1 MLKKLKQK
9 KIWIPLLVIILSG
22 TGYWIMNSSEDG
34 EISVQ
39 AEEVIRRDIIHKVNA
54 NGKIQPEEEVQISS
68 TITAWI
74 TSITVA
80 EGDTVQPG
88 QLLISMDEKQY
99 RAAYNQTLSGVK
111 SAEANLKQVKAQ
123 KERTE
128 SLFEKNLISKQELE
142 QIEASFELASSQV
155 DQAQSSLLSREDELS
170 KTKLLAPAYG
180 IVTSLTKEVGEMAVG
195 GMFNPGVVMTIADL
209 SRMEVLVDVNEN
221 DVVNVTVGDTAEVE
235 VDAFPDT
242 IFYGVVSEIAHT
254 ARSMNLGSQEQ
265 VTNFKVKV
273 KMIDPPGNIRPG
285 MSSTVNII
293 TEVRNNVISI
303 PIQSLTARSENYKR
317 QAKSRAMKKKGD
329 RKKGKGGRKKMDGG
343 VAEGKNNGGWKKDKM
358 IEVVFVLKDEFEGE
372 MVPDGK
378 KYAVVSPVDVDVDS
392 DTHYAVK
399 SGINEGD
406 SIVTGSYKAISREL
420 QHGMLVTV
428 GDWSEKGRHNRQFG
442 KTEDDDDRI
451 KND

>member
-9 KIWIPLLVIILSG
+9 KVWIPLLVIILGG

-128 SLFEKNLISKQELE
+128 SLFEKDLISKQELE
-142 QIEASFELASSQV
+142 KIEATFELASSQL
-155 DQAQSSLLSREDELS
+155 DQARSSLLSREDELS
-170 KTKLLAPAYG
+170 KTKLLAPAFG

-209 SRMEVLVDVNEN
+209 TRMEVLVDVNEN
-221 DVVNVTVGDTAEVE
+221 DVVTVMVGDTAEIE

-254 ARSMNLGSQEQ
+254 AQSMNLGSQEQ

-273 KMIDPPGNIRPG
+273 KIIDPPGNIRPG

-317 QAKSRAMKKKGD
+317 QAKNKVKKK
-329 RKKGKGGRKKMDGG
+329 KGGRKKMDEG
-343 VAEGKNNGGWKKDKM
+343 VAEDKDNGGWKKDKK
-358 IEVVFVLKDEFEGE
+358 IEVVFILKDEFDGE
-372 MVPDGK
+372 EAPKGK
-378 KYAVVSPVDVDVDS
+378 KYAIVIPVDVGVDS
-392 DTHYAVK
+392 ETHYAVK
-399 SGINEGD
+399 SGVAEGD
-406 SIVTGSYKAISREL
+406 NIVTGSYKAISREL
-420 QHGMLVTV
+420 QHGTLVSV
-428 GDWSEKGRHNRQFG
+428 GNDFEQYGKGN
-442 KTEDDDDRI
+442 E
-451 KND
+451 

>member
-1 MLKKLKQK
+1 MLKHLKK
-9 KIWIPLLVIILSG
+9 KKVWIPLVIIILGAVG
-22 TGYWIMNSSEDG
+22 TWMKFSSDID

-39 AEEVIRRDIIHKVNA
+39 AEEVSRRDIIHKVNA

-99 RAAYNQTLSGVK
+99 RAAYNQTLSSVK
-111 SAEANLKQVKAQ
+111 SAEANLKKVKAQ
-123 KERTE
+123 KERSE
-128 SLFEKNLISKQELE
+128 SLFEQNLISKQELE
-142 QIEASFELASSQV
+142 QIEASFESASSNV
-155 DQAQSSLLSREDELS
+155 DQARSLLLSREDELS
-170 KTKLLAPAYG
+170 KTKLLAPAFG

-209 SRMEVLVDVNEN
+209 TRMEVLVDVNEN
-221 DVVNVTVGDTAEVE
+221 DVVTVTVGDTAEIE

-242 IFYGVVSEIAHT
+242 IFYGMVSEIAHT
-254 ARSMNLGSQEQ
+254 AQSMNLGSQEQ

-293 TEVRNNVISI
+293 TEVRNNAISI
-303 PIQSLTARSENYKR
+303 PIQSLTARSENYKK
-317 QAKSRAMKKKGD
+317 QAKRKAMKKKGG
-329 RKKGKGGRKKMDGG
+329 RKKGKGGRRKMGDDA
-343 VAEGKNNGGWKKDKM
+343 AEGRGDRSWKKDKM
-358 IEVVFVLKDEFEGE
+358 IEVVFILKDEFDGE
-372 MVPDGK
+372 KAPKGK
-378 KYAVVSPVDVDVDS
+378 KYAVVMPVDVDVDS
-392 DTHYAVK
+392 DTHYAVR
-399 SGINEGD
+399 SGVAEGD

-420 QHGMLVTV
+420 QHGTLVSV
-428 GDWSEKGRHNRQFG
+428 DEEFERYQKG
-442 KTEDDDDRI
+442 KD
-451 KND
+451 

>member
-9 KIWIPLLVIILSG
+9 KIWIPLLVIILGG
-22 TGYWIMNSSEDG
+22 TGYWIVNSSEDG

-142 QIEASFELASSQV
+142 KIEATFELASSQL
-155 DQAQSSLLSREDELS
+155 DQARSSLLSREDELS
-170 KTKLLAPAYG
+170 KTKLLAPAFG

-209 SRMEVLVDVNEN
+209 TRMEVLVDVNEN
-221 DVVNVTVGDTAEVE
+221 DVVTVMVGDTAEIE

-254 ARSMNLGSQEQ
+254 AQSMNLGSQEQ

-273 KMIDPPGNIRPG
+273 KMTDPPGNIRPG

-303 PIQSLTARSENYKR
+303 PIQSLTARSENYNR
-317 QAKSRAMKKKGD
+317 QAKSKAMKK
-329 RKKGKGGRKKMDGG
+329 KGGRKKMDEG
-343 VAEGKNNGGWKKDKM
+343 VTEGKDNGGWKKDKT
-358 IEVVFVLKDEFEGE
+358 IEVVFILKDEFDGE
-372 MVPDGK
+372 KAPKGK
-378 KYAVVSPVDVDVDS
+378 KYAVVIPVDVDVDS
-392 DTHYAVK
+392 ERHYAVK
-399 SGINEGD
+399 SGVAEGD

-420 QHGMLVTV
+420 QHGTLVSV
-428 GDWSEKGRHNRQFG
+428 GNDFEHYGKG
-442 KTEDDDDRI
+442 KE
-451 KND
+451 

>member
-9 KIWIPLLVIILSG
+9 KVWIPLVIILLGAVG
-22 TGYWIMNSSEDG
+22 TWMKFSSDID

-39 AEEVIRRDIIHKVNA
+39 AEKVVRRDIIHKVNA

-74 TSITVA
+74 TSITVM

-88 QLLISMDEKQY
+88 QILISLDEKQY

-123 KERTE
+123 KKRTE

-155 DQAQSSLLSREDELS
+155 DQARSLLLSREDELS
-170 KTKLLAPAYG
+170 KTKLQAPAYG

-209 SRMEVLVDVNEN
+209 TRMEVLVDVNEN
-221 DVVNVTVGDTAEVE
+221 DVVTVTVGDTAEIE

-254 ARSMNLGSQEQ
+254 AQSMNLGSQEQ
-265 VTNFKVKV
+265 DTNFKVKV

-293 TEVRNNVISI
+293 TEIRNDAISI

-317 QAKSRAMKKKGD
+317 QAKRKAMKKKGG
-329 RKKGKGGRKKMDGG
+329 RKKGKGGRRKMGDDAAAGSG
-343 VAEGKNNGGWKKDKM
+343 DGGWKKDKM
-358 IEVVFVLKDEFEGE
+358 IEVVFILKDEFDGE
-372 MVPDGK
+372 EAPKGK
-378 KYAVVSPVDVDVDS
+378 KYAVVMPVDVDVDS
-392 DTHYAVK
+392 DTHYAVR
-399 SGINEGD
+399 SGIAEGD

-420 QHGMLVTV
+420 QHGTLVSV
-428 GDWSEKGRHNRQFG
+428 DEEFERYQKG
-442 KTEDDDDRI
+442 KD
-451 KND
+451 

>member
-9 KIWIPLLVIILSG
+9 KIWIPLLVIILGG
-22 TGYWIMNSSEDG
+22 TGYWIVNSSEDG

-128 SLFEKNLISKQELE
+128 SLFEKDLISKQELE
-142 QIEASFELASSQV
+142 KIEATFELASSQL
-155 DQAQSSLLSREDELS
+155 DQARSSLLSREDELS
-170 KTKLLAPAYG
+170 KTKLLAPAFG

-209 SRMEVLVDVNEN
+209 TRMEVLVDVNEN
-221 DVVNVTVGDTAEVE
+221 DVVTVMVGDTAEIE

-254 ARSMNLGSQEQ
+254 AQSMNLGSQEQ

-293 TEVRNNVISI
+293 TEVRNDAISI
-303 PIQSLTARSENYKR
+303 PIQSLTARSENYKSQSKR
-317 QAKSRAMKKKGD
+317 KAMKKKGG
-329 RKKGKGGRKKMDGG
+329 RKKDKGGRRKTGDG
-343 VAEGKNNGGWKKDKM
+343 ASAGKGKGGWKKDKM
-358 IEVVFVLKDEFEGE
+358 IEVVFILKDEFDGE
-372 MVPDGK
+372 EAPNGK
-378 KYAVVSPVDVDVDS
+378 KYVVVMPVDVDVDS
-392 DTHYAVK
+392 ESHYAVK
-399 SGINEGD
+399 SGVAEGD

-420 QHGMLVTV
+420 QHGTLVSI
-428 GDWSEKGRHNRQFG
+428 GEEFGRHQKG
-442 KTEDDDDRI
+442 KE
-451 KND
+451 

>member
-9 KIWIPLLVIILSG
+9 KVWIPLVIIIVGAVG
-22 TGYWIMNSSEDG
+22 TWMKFSSDID

-39 AEEVIRRDIIHKVNA
+39 AEEVSRRDIIHKVNA

-111 SAEANLKQVKAQ
+111 SAEANLKKVKAQ
-123 KERTE
+123 KERSE
-128 SLFEKNLISKQELE
+128 SLFEQNLISKQELE
-142 QIEASFELASSQV
+142 QIEASFESASSNV
-155 DQAQSSLLSREDELS
+155 DQARSLLLSREDELS
-170 KTKLLAPAYG
+170 KTKLLAPAFG

-209 SRMEVLVDVNEN
+209 TRMEVLVDVNEN
-221 DVVNVTVGDTAEVE
+221 DVVTVTVGDTAEIE

-254 ARSMNLGSQEQ
+254 AQSMNLGSQEQ

-293 TEVRNNVISI
+293 TEIRNDAISI

-317 QAKSRAMKKKGD
+317 QAKRKAMKKKGG
-329 RKKGKGGRKKMDGG
+329 RKKGKGGRRKMGDDAAAGSG
-343 VAEGKNNGGWKKDKM
+343 DGGWKKDKM
-358 IEVVFVLKDEFEGE
+358 IEVVFILKDEFDGE
-372 MVPDGK
+372 EAPKGK
-378 KYAVVSPVDVDVDS
+378 KYAVVMPVDVDVDS
-392 DTHYAVK
+392 DTHYAVR
-399 SGINEGD
+399 SGIAEGD

-420 QHGMLVTV
+420 QHGTLVSV
-428 GDWSEKGRHNRQFG
+428 DEEFERYQKG
-442 KTEDDDDRI
+442 KD
-451 KND
+451 

>member
-9 KIWIPLLVIILSG
+9 KIWIPLLVIILGGS
-22 TGYWIMNSSEDG
+22 GYWIVNSSEDG

-142 QIEASFELASSQV
+142 KIEATFELASSQL
-155 DQAQSSLLSREDELS
+155 DQARSSLLSREDELS
-170 KTKLLAPAYG
+170 KTKLLAPAFG

-209 SRMEVLVDVNEN
+209 TRMEVLVDVNEN
-221 DVVNVTVGDTAEVE
+221 DIVTVMVGDTAEIE
-235 VDAFPDT
+235 LDAFPDT

-254 ARSMNLGSQEQ
+254 AQSMNLGSQEQ

-293 TEVRNNVISI
+293 TEVRNDAISI
-303 PIQSLTARSENYKR
+303 PIQSLTARSENYKSQSKR
-317 QAKSRAMKKKGD
+317 KAMKKKGG
-329 RKKGKGGRKKMDGG
+329 RKKDKGGGRKTGDG
-343 VAEGKNNGGWKKDKM
+343 ASAGKGKGGWKKDKM
-358 IEVVFVLKDEFEGE
+358 IEVVFILKDEFDGE
-372 MVPDGK
+372 EAPNGK
-378 KYAVVSPVDVDVDS
+378 KYVVVMPVDVDVDS
-392 DTHYAVK
+392 ESHYAVK
-399 SGINEGD
+399 SGVAEGD

-420 QHGMLVTV
+420 QHGTLVSI
-428 GDWSEKGRHNRQFG
+428 GEEFGRHQKG
-442 KTEDDDDRI
+442 KE
-451 KND
+451 

>member
-9 KIWIPLLVIILSG
+9 KVWIPLVIILLGAVG
-22 TGYWIMNSSEDG
+22 TWMKFSSDID

-39 AEEVIRRDIIHKVNA
+39 AEEVVRRDIIHKVNA

-74 TSITVA
+74 TSITVM

-88 QLLISMDEKQY
+88 QILISLDEKQY

-123 KERTE
+123 KKRTE

-155 DQAQSSLLSREDELS
+155 DQARSLLLSREDELS

-209 SRMEVLVDVNEN
+209 TRMEVLVDVNEN
-221 DVVNVTVGDTAEVE
+221 DVVTVTVGDTAEIE

-254 ARSMNLGSQEQ
+254 AQSMNLGSQEQ

-293 TEVRNNVISI
+293 TEIRNDAISI

-317 QAKSRAMKKKGD
+317 QAKRKAMKKKGG
-329 RKKGKGGRKKMDGG
+329 RKKGKGGRRKMGDDAAAGSG
-343 VAEGKNNGGWKKDKM
+343 DGGWKKDKM
-358 IEVVFVLKDEFEGE
+358 IEVVFILKDEFDGE
-372 MVPDGK
+372 EAPKGK
-378 KYAVVSPVDVDVDS
+378 KYAVVMPVDVDVDS
-392 DTHYAVK
+392 DTHYAVR
-399 SGINEGD
+399 SGIAEGD

-420 QHGMLVTV
+420 QHGTLVSV
-428 GDWSEKGRHNRQFG
+428 GEEFERYQKG
-442 KTEDDDDRI
+442 KD
-451 KND
+451 

>member
-9 KIWIPLLVIILSG
+9 KIWIPLLVIILGG
-22 TGYWIMNSSEDG
+22 TGYWIMNLSEDG

-128 SLFEKNLISKQELE
+128 SLYEKNLISKQELE

-170 KTKLLAPAYG
+170 
-180 IVTSLTKEVGEMAVG
+180 
-195 GMFNPGVVMTIADL
+195 
-209 SRMEVLVDVNEN
+209 
-221 DVVNVTVGDTAEVE
+221 
-235 VDAFPDT
+235 
-242 IFYGVVSEIAHT
+242 
-254 ARSMNLGSQEQ
+254 
-265 VTNFKVKV
+265 
-273 KMIDPPGNIRPG
+273 
-285 MSSTVNII
+285 
-293 TEVRNNVISI
+293 
-303 PIQSLTARSENYKR
+303 
-317 QAKSRAMKKKGD
+317 
-329 RKKGKGGRKKMDGG
+329 
-343 VAEGKNNGGWKKDKM
+343 
-358 IEVVFVLKDEFEGE
+358 
-372 MVPDGK
+372 
-378 KYAVVSPVDVDVDS
+378 
-392 DTHYAVK
+392 
-399 SGINEGD
+399 
-406 SIVTGSYKAISREL
+406 
-420 QHGMLVTV
+420 
-428 GDWSEKGRHNRQFG
+428 
-442 KTEDDDDRI
+442 
-451 KND
+451 

>member
-9 KIWIPLLVIILSG
+9 KVWIPLVIILLGAVG
-22 TGYWIMNSSEDG
+22 TWMKFSSDID

-39 AEEVIRRDIIHKVNA
+39 AEEVVRRDIIHKVNA

-74 TSITVA
+74 TSITVM

-88 QLLISMDEKQY
+88 QILISLDEKQY

-123 KERTE
+123 KKRTE

-155 DQAQSSLLSREDELS
+155 DQARSLLLSREDELS
-170 KTKLLAPAYG
+170 KTKLQAPAYG

-209 SRMEVLVDVNEN
+209 TRMEVLVDVNEN
-221 DVVNVTVGDTAEVE
+221 DVVTVTVGDTAEIE

-242 IFYGVVSEIAHT
+242 IFYGMVSEIAHT
-254 ARSMNLGSQEQ
+254 AQSMNLGSQEQ

-293 TEVRNNVISI
+293 TEIRNDAISI

-317 QAKSRAMKKKGD
+317 QAKRKAMKKKGG
-329 RKKGKGGRKKMDGG
+329 RKKGKGGRRKMGDDAAAGSG
-343 VAEGKNNGGWKKDKM
+343 DGGWKKDKM
-358 IEVVFVLKDEFEGE
+358 IEVVFILKDEFDGE
-372 MVPDGK
+372 EAPKGK
-378 KYAVVSPVDVDVDS
+378 KYAVVMPVDVDVDS
-392 DTHYAVK
+392 DTHYAVR
-399 SGINEGD
+399 SGIAEGD

-420 QHGMLVTV
+420 QHGTLVSV
-428 GDWSEKGRHNRQFG
+428 DEEFERYQKG
-442 KTEDDDDRI
+442 KD
-451 KND
+451 

>member
-1 MLKKLKQK
+1 MLKHLKK
-9 KIWIPLLVIILSG
+9 KKVWIPLVIIILGAVG
-22 TGYWIMNSSEDG
+22 TWMKFSSDID

-39 AEEVIRRDIIHKVNA
+39 AEEVSRRDIIHKVNA

-99 RAAYNQTLSGVK
+99 RAAYNQTLSSVK
-111 SAEANLKQVKAQ
+111 SAEANLKKVKAQ
-123 KERTE
+123 KERSE
-128 SLFEKNLISKQELE
+128 SLFEQNLISKQELE
-142 QIEASFELASSQV
+142 QIEASFESASSNV
-155 DQAQSSLLSREDELS
+155 DQARSLLLSREDELS
-170 KTKLLAPAYG
+170 KTKLLAPAFG

-209 SRMEVLVDVNEN
+209 TRMEVLVDVNEN
-221 DVVNVTVGDTAEVE
+221 DVVTVTVGDTAEIE

-242 IFYGVVSEIAHT
+242 IFYGMVSEIAHT
-254 ARSMNLGSQEQ
+254 AQSMNLGSQEQ

-293 TEVRNNVISI
+293 TEIRNDAISI
-303 PIQSLTARSENYKR
+303 PIQSLPARSENYKR
-317 QAKSRAMKKKGD
+317 QAKRKAMKKKGG
-329 RKKGKGGRKKMDGG
+329 RKKGKGGRRKMGDDAAAGRG
-343 VAEGKNNGGWKKDKM
+343 DRSWKKDKM
-358 IEVVFVLKDEFEGE
+358 IEVVFILKDEFDGE
-372 MVPDGK
+372 KAPKGK
-378 KYAVVSPVDVDVDS
+378 KYAVVMPVDVDVDS
-392 DTHYAVK
+392 DTHYAVR
-399 SGINEGD
+399 SGVAEGD

-420 QHGMLVTV
+420 QHGTLVSV
-428 GDWSEKGRHNRQFG
+428 DEEFERYQKG
-442 KTEDDDDRI
+442 KD
-451 KND
+451 

>member
-9 KIWIPLLVIILSG
+9 KIWIPLLVIILGG
-22 TGYWIMNSSEDG
+22 TGYWIVNSSEDG

-142 QIEASFELASSQV
+142 KIEATFELASSQL
-155 DQAQSSLLSREDELS
+155 DQARSSLLSREDELS
-170 KTKLLAPAYG
+170 KTKLLAPAFG

-209 SRMEVLVDVNEN
+209 TRMEVLVDVNEN
-221 DVVNVTVGDTAEVE
+221 DIVTVMVGDTAEIE
-235 VDAFPDT
+235 LDAFPDT

-254 ARSMNLGSQEQ
+254 AQSMNLGSQEQ

-293 TEVRNNVISI
+293 TEVRNDAISI
-303 PIQSLTARSENYKR
+303 PIQSLTARSENYKSQSKR
-317 QAKSRAMKKKGD
+317 KAMKKKGG
-329 RKKGKGGRKKMDGG
+329 RKKDKGGRRKTGDG
-343 VAEGKNNGGWKKDKM
+343 ASAGKGKGGWKKDKM
-358 IEVVFVLKDEFEGE
+358 IEVVFILKDEFDGE
-372 MVPDGK
+372 EAPNGK
-378 KYAVVSPVDVDVDS
+378 KYVVVMPVDVDVDS
-392 DTHYAVK
+392 ETHYAVK
-399 SGINEGD
+399 SGVAEGD

-420 QHGMLVTV
+420 QHGTLVSV
-428 GDWSEKGRHNRQFG
+428 GNDFEQYGKG
-442 KTEDDDDRI
+442 KE
-451 KND
+451 

>member
-1 MLKKLKQK
+1 MDP
-9 KIWIPLLVIILSG
+9 ITCHHFGWYRILD
-22 TGYWIMNSSEDG
+22 MNSSEDG

-142 QIEASFELASSQV
+142 KIEATFELASSQL
-155 DQAQSSLLSREDELS
+155 DQARSSLLSREDELS
-170 KTKLLAPAYG
+170 KTKLLAPAFG

-209 SRMEVLVDVNEN
+209 TRMEVLVDVNEN
-221 DVVNVTVGDTAEVE
+221 DIVTVMVGDTAEIE
-235 VDAFPDT
+235 LDAFPDT

-254 ARSMNLGSQEQ
+254 AQSMNLGSQEQ

-293 TEVRNNVISI
+293 TEVRNDAISI
-303 PIQSLTARSENYKR
+303 PIQSLTARSENYKSQSKR
-317 QAKSRAMKKKGD
+317 KAMKKKGG
-329 RKKGKGGRKKMDGG
+329 RKKDKGGRRKTGDG
-343 VAEGKNNGGWKKDKM
+343 ASAGKGKGGWKKDKM
-358 IEVVFVLKDEFEGE
+358 IEVVFILKDEFDGE
-372 MVPDGK
+372 EAPNGK
-378 KYAVVSPVDVDVDS
+378 KYVVVMPVDVDVDS
-392 DTHYAVK
+392 ESHYAVK
-399 SGINEGD
+399 SGVAEGD

-420 QHGMLVTV
+420 QHGTLVSI
-428 GDWSEKGRHNRQFG
+428 GEEFGRHQKG
-442 KTEDDDDRI
+442 KE
-451 KND
+451 

>member
-9 KIWIPLLVIILSG
+9 KVWIPLVIILLGAVG
-22 TGYWIMNSSEDG
+22 TWMKFSSDID

-39 AEEVIRRDIIHKVNA
+39 AEEVVRRDIIHKVNA

-68 TITAWI
+68 TITAWV
-74 TSITVA
+74 TSITVM

-88 QLLISMDEKQY
+88 QILISLDEKQY

-123 KERTE
+123 KKRTE

-155 DQAQSSLLSREDELS
+155 DQARSLLLSREDELS

-209 SRMEVLVDVNEN
+209 TRMEVLVDVNEN
-221 DVVNVTVGDTAEVE
+221 DVVTVTVGDTAEIE

-254 ARSMNLGSQEQ
+254 AQSMNLGSQEQ

-293 TEVRNNVISI
+293 TEIRNDAISI

-317 QAKSRAMKKKGD
+317 QAKRKAMKKKGG
-329 RKKGKGGRKKMDGG
+329 RKKDKGGRRKTGDG
-343 VAEGKNNGGWKKDKM
+343 ASAGKGKGGWKKDKM
-358 IEVVFVLKDEFEGE
+358 IEVVFILKDEFDGE
-372 MVPDGK
+372 KAPKGK
-378 KYAVVSPVDVDVDS
+378 KYAVVMPVDVDVDS
-392 DTHYAVK
+392 DTHYAVR
-399 SGINEGD
+399 SGIAEGD

-420 QHGMLVTV
+420 QHGTLVSV
-428 GDWSEKGRHNRQFG
+428 GEEFERYQKG
-442 KTEDDDDRI
+442 KD
-451 KND
+451 

>member
-9 KIWIPLLVIILSG
+9 KVWIPLVIILLGAVG
-22 TGYWIMNSSEDG
+22 TWMKFSSDID

-39 AEEVIRRDIIHKVNA
+39 AEEVVRRDIIHKVNA

-111 SAEANLKQVKAQ
+111 SAEANLKKVKAQ
-123 KERTE
+123 KERSE
-128 SLFEKNLISKQELE
+128 SLFEQNLISKQELE
-142 QIEASFELASSQV
+142 QIEASFESASSNV
-155 DQAQSSLLSREDELS
+155 DQARSLLLSREDELS
-170 KTKLLAPAYG
+170 KTKLLAPAFG

-209 SRMEVLVDVNEN
+209 TRMEVLVDVNEN
-221 DVVNVTVGDTAEVE
+221 DVVTVTVGDTAEIE

-242 IFYGVVSEIAHT
+242 IFYGMVSEIAHT
-254 ARSMNLGSQEQ
+254 AQSMNLGSQEQ

-293 TEVRNNVISI
+293 TEIRNDAISI

-317 QAKSRAMKKKGD
+317 QAKRKAMKKKGG
-329 RKKGKGGRKKMDGG
+329 RKKGKGGRRKMGDDAAAGSG
-343 VAEGKNNGGWKKDKM
+343 DGGWKKDKM
-358 IEVVFVLKDEFEGE
+358 IEVVFILKDEFDGE
-372 MVPDGK
+372 EAPKGK
-378 KYAVVSPVDVDVDS
+378 KYAVVMPVDVDVDS
-392 DTHYAVK
+392 DTHYAVR
-399 SGINEGD
+399 SGIAEGD

-420 QHGMLVTV
+420 QHGTLVSV
-428 GDWSEKGRHNRQFG
+428 GEEFERYQKG
-442 KTEDDDDRI
+442 KD
-451 KND
+451 

>member
-9 KIWIPLLVIILSG
+9 KVWIPLLVIIFG
-22 TGYWIMNSSEDG
+22 GAGYWFMNSSEEG
-34 EISVQ
+34 EITVQ

-88 QLLISMDEKQY
+88 QLLISLDEKQY

-123 KERTE
+123 KERTV

-155 DQAQSSLLSREDELS
+155 DQARSSLLSREDELS
-170 KTKLLAPAYG
+170 KTKLLAPAFG

-209 SRMEVLVDVNEN
+209 TRIEVLVDVNEN
-221 DVVNVTVGDTAEVE
+221 DVVTVMVGDTAEIE

-254 ARSMNLGSQEQ
+254 AQSTNLGSQEQ

-293 TEVRNNVISI
+293 TEVRKDIISI

-317 QAKSRAMKKKGD
+317 QAKRKAMKKKG
-329 RKKGKGGRKKMDGG
+329 GRKKENGG
-343 VAEGKNNGGWKKDKM
+343 KREMGASAKKDGGWKKEKM
-358 IEVVFVLKDEFEGE
+358 IEVVFILKDEFEGE
-372 MVPDGK
+372 EAPNGK
-378 KYAVVSPVDVDVDS
+378 KYAVVMPVDVDVDS
-392 DTHYAVK
+392 ETHYAVTT
-399 SGINEGD
+399 GVAEGD
-406 SIVTGSYKAISREL
+406 SIVTGSYKAISRKL
-420 QHGMLVTV
+420 QHGTLVSV
-428 GDWSEKGRHNRQFG
+428 SDDFGQFERG
-442 KTEDDDDRI
+442 QE
-451 KND
+451 

>member
-9 KIWIPLLVIILSG
+9 KVWIPLLVIILGG

-128 SLFEKNLISKQELE
+128 SLFEKDLISKQELE
-142 QIEASFELASSQV
+142 KIEATFELASSQL
-155 DQAQSSLLSREDELS
+155 DQARSSLLSREDELS
-170 KTKLLAPAYG
+170 KTKLLAPAFG

-209 SRMEVLVDVNEN
+209 TRMEVLVDVNEN
-221 DVVNVTVGDTAEVE
+221 DVVTVMVGDTAEIE

-254 ARSMNLGSQEQ
+254 AQSMNLGSQEQ

-303 PIQSLTARSENYKR
+303 PIQSLTARSENYKK
-317 QAKSRAMKKKGD
+317 QAKNKAMKK
-329 RKKGKGGRKKMDGG
+329 KGGRKKMDEGG
-343 VAEGKNNGGWKKDKM
+343 AEGKDNGRWKKDKT
-358 IEVVFVLKDEFEGE
+358 IEVVFILKDEFDGE
-372 MVPDGK
+372 EAPKDK
-378 KYAVVSPVDVDVDS
+378 KYAIVIPVDVDVDS
-392 DTHYAVK
+392 ETHYAVK
-399 SGINEGD
+399 SGVAEGD
-406 SIVTGSYKAISREL
+406 NIVTGSYKAISREL
-420 QHGMLVTV
+420 QHGTLVSV
-428 GDWSEKGRHNRQFG
+428 GNDFEQYGKG
-442 KTEDDDDRI
+442 KE
-451 KND
+451 

>member
-9 KIWIPLLVIILSG
+9 KIWIPLLDIILSG

-142 QIEASFELASSQV
+142 KIEATFELASSQL
-155 DQAQSSLLSREDELS
+155 DQARSSLLSREDELS
-170 KTKLLAPAYG
+170 KTKLLAPAFG

-209 SRMEVLVDVNEN
+209 TRMEVLVDVNEN
-221 DVVNVTVGDTAEVE
+221 DIVTVMVGDTAEIE
-235 VDAFPDT
+235 LDAFPDT

-254 ARSMNLGSQEQ
+254 AQSMNLGSQEQ

-293 TEVRNNVISI
+293 TEVRNDAISI
-303 PIQSLTARSENYKR
+303 PIQSLTARSENYKSQSKR
-317 QAKSRAMKKKGD
+317 KAMKKKGG
-329 RKKGKGGRKKMDGG
+329 RKKDKGGRRKTGDG
-343 VAEGKNNGGWKKDKM
+343 ASAGKGKGGWKKDKM
-358 IEVVFVLKDEFEGE
+358 IEVVFILKDEFDGE
-372 MVPDGK
+372 EAPNGK
-378 KYAVVSPVDVDVDS
+378 KYVVVMPVDVDVDS
-392 DTHYAVK
+392 ESHYAVK
-399 SGINEGD
+399 SGVAEGD

-420 QHGMLVTV
+420 QHGTLVSI
-428 GDWSEKGRHNRQFG
+428 GEEFGRHQKG
-442 KTEDDDDRI
+442 KE
-451 KND
+451 

>member
-9 KIWIPLLVIILSG
+9 KVWIPLLVIILGG
-22 TGYWIMNSSEDG
+22 TGYWIMNSSEDA

-39 AEEVIRRDIIHKVNA
+39 REEVIRRDIIHKVNA

-128 SLFEKNLISKQELE
+128 SLFEKDLISKQELE
-142 QIEASFELASSQV
+142 KIEATFELASSQL
-155 DQAQSSLLSREDELS
+155 DQARSSLLSREDELS
-170 KTKLLAPAYG
+170 KTKLLAPAFG
-180 IVTSLTKEVGEMAVG
+180 IVTSMTKEVGEMAVG

-209 SRMEVLVDVNEN
+209 TRMEVLVDVNEN
-221 DVVNVTVGDTAEVE
+221 DVVTVMVGDTAEIE

-254 ARSMNLGSQEQ
+254 AQSMNLGSQEQ

-273 KMIDPPGNIRPG
+273 KIIDPPGNIRPG

-303 PIQSLTARSENYKR
+303 PIQSLTARSENYKK
-317 QAKSRAMKKKGD
+317 QAKNKAMKK
-329 RKKGKGGRKKMDGG
+329 KGGRKKMDEGG
-343 VAEGKNNGGWKKDKM
+343 AEGKDNGRWKKDKT
-358 IEVVFVLKDEFEGE
+358 IEVVFILKDEFDGE
-372 MVPDGK
+372 EAPKDK
-378 KYAVVSPVDVDVDS
+378 KYAIVIPVDVGVDS
-392 DTHYAVK
+392 ETHYAVK
-399 SGINEGD
+399 SGVAEGD
-406 SIVTGSYKAISREL
+406 NIVTGSYKAISREL
-420 QHGMLVTV
+420 QHGTLVSV
-428 GDWSEKGRHNRQFG
+428 GNDFEQYGKGN
-442 KTEDDDDRI
+442 E
-451 KND
+451 

>member
-9 KIWIPLLVIILSG
+9 KVWIPLLVIILGG
-22 TGYWIMNSSEDG
+22 TGYWIMNSSEDA

-39 AEEVIRRDIIHKVNA
+39 TEEVIRRDIIHKVNA

-128 SLFEKNLISKQELE
+128 SLFEKDLISKQELE
-142 QIEASFELASSQV
+142 KIEATFELASSQL
-155 DQAQSSLLSREDELS
+155 DQARSSLLSREDELS
-170 KTKLLAPAYG
+170 KTKLLAPAFG

-209 SRMEVLVDVNEN
+209 TRMEVLVDVNEN
-221 DVVNVTVGDTAEVE
+221 DVVTVMVGDTAEIE

-254 ARSMNLGSQEQ
+254 AQSMNLGSQEQ

-273 KMIDPPGNIRPG
+273 KIIDPPGNIRPG

-317 QAKSRAMKKKGD
+317 QAKNKVMKK
-329 RKKGKGGRKKMDGG
+329 KGGRKKMDEG
-343 VAEGKNNGGWKKDKM
+343 VAEDKDNGGWKKDKK
-358 IEVVFVLKDEFEGE
+358 IEVVFILKDEFDDEE
-372 MVPDGK
+372 APKGK
-378 KYAVVSPVDVDVDS
+378 KYAIVIPVDVGVDS
-392 DTHYAVK
+392 ETHYAVK
-399 SGINEGD
+399 SGVAEGD
-406 SIVTGSYKAISREL
+406 NIVTGSYKAISREL
-420 QHGMLVTV
+420 QHGTLVSV
-428 GDWSEKGRHNRQFG
+428 GNDFEQYGKGN
-442 KTEDDDDRI
+442 E
-451 KND
+451 

>member
-9 KIWIPLLVIILSG
+9 KVWIPLVIIILGAVG
-22 TGYWIMNSSEDG
+22 TWMKFSSDID

-39 AEEVIRRDIIHKVNA
+39 AEEVSRRDIIHKVNA

-99 RAAYNQTLSGVK
+99 RAAYNQTLSSVK
-111 SAEANLKQVKAQ
+111 SAEANLKKVKAQ
-123 KERTE
+123 KERSE
-128 SLFEKNLISKQELE
+128 SLFEQNLISKQELE
-142 QIEASFELASSQV
+142 QIEASFESASSNV
-155 DQAQSSLLSREDELS
+155 DQARSLLLSREDELS
-170 KTKLLAPAYG
+170 KTKLLAPAFG

-209 SRMEVLVDVNEN
+209 TRMEVLVDVNEN
-221 DVVNVTVGDTAEVE
+221 DVVTVTVGDTAEIE

-242 IFYGVVSEIAHT
+242 IFYGMVSEIAHT
-254 ARSMNLGSQEQ
+254 AQSMNLGSQEQ

-293 TEVRNNVISI
+293 TEIRNDAISI

-317 QAKSRAMKKKGD
+317 QAKRKAMKKKGG
-329 RKKGKGGRKKMDGG
+329 RKKGKGGRRKMGDDAAAGRGDGS
-343 VAEGKNNGGWKKDKM
+343 WKKDKM
-358 IEVVFVLKDEFEGE
+358 IEVVFILKDEFYGE
-372 MVPDGK
+372 KAPKGK
-378 KYAVVSPVDVDVDS
+378 KYAVVMPVDVDVDS
-392 DTHYAVK
+392 ETHYAVR
-399 SGINEGD
+399 SGVAEGD

-420 QHGMLVTV
+420 QHGTLVSV
-428 GDWSEKGRHNRQFG
+428 DEEFERYQKG
-442 KTEDDDDRI
+442 KD
-451 KND
+451 

>member
-9 KIWIPLLVIILSG
+9 KVWIPLLVIILGG

-128 SLFEKNLISKQELE
+128 SLFEKDLISKQELE
-142 QIEASFELASSQV
+142 KIEATFELASSQL
-155 DQAQSSLLSREDELS
+155 DQARSSLLSREDELS
-170 KTKLLAPAYG
+170 KTKLLAPAFG

-209 SRMEVLVDVNEN
+209 TRMEVLVDVNEN
-221 DVVNVTVGDTAEVE
+221 DVVTVMVGDTAEIE

-254 ARSMNLGSQEQ
+254 AQSMNLGSQEQ

-317 QAKSRAMKKKGD
+317 QAKSKAMKK
-329 RKKGKGGRKKMDGG
+329 KGGRKKMDEG
-343 VAEGKNNGGWKKDKM
+343 VTEGKDNGGWKKDKT
-358 IEVVFVLKDEFEGE
+358 IEVVFILKDEFDGE
-372 MVPDGK
+372 KAPKGK
-378 KYAVVSPVDVDVDS
+378 KYAVVIPVDVDVDS
-392 DTHYAVK
+392 ERHYAVK
-399 SGINEGD
+399 SGVAEGD

-420 QHGMLVTV
+420 QHGTLVSI
-428 GDWSEKGRHNRQFG
+428 GEEFGRHQKG
-442 KTEDDDDRI
+442 KE
-451 KND
+451 

>member
-111 SAEANLKQVKAQ
+111 SAEAKLKQVKAQ

-155 DQAQSSLLSREDELS
+155 DQSLYICDDKIGR
-170 KTKLLAPAYG
+170 
-180 IVTSLTKEVGEMAVG
+180 
-195 GMFNPGVVMTIADL
+195 
-209 SRMEVLVDVNEN
+209 
-221 DVVNVTVGDTAEVE
+221 
-235 VDAFPDT
+235 
-242 IFYGVVSEIAHT
+242 AH
-254 ARSMNLGSQEQ
+254 
-265 VTNFKVKV
+265 V
-273 KMIDPPGNIRPG
+273 
-285 MSSTVNII
+285 
-293 TEVRNNVISI
+293 
-303 PIQSLTARSENYKR
+303 
-317 QAKSRAMKKKGD
+317 
-329 RKKGKGGRKKMDGG
+329 
-343 VAEGKNNGGWKKDKM
+343 
-358 IEVVFVLKDEFEGE
+358 
-372 MVPDGK
+372 
-378 KYAVVSPVDVDVDS
+378 
-392 DTHYAVK
+392 
-399 SGINEGD
+399 
-406 SIVTGSYKAISREL
+406 
-420 QHGMLVTV
+420 
-428 GDWSEKGRHNRQFG
+428 
-442 KTEDDDDRI
+442 
-451 KND
+451 

>member
-1 MLKKLKQK
+1 MLKHLKK
-9 KIWIPLLVIILSG
+9 KKVWIPLVIIIVGAVG
-22 TGYWIMNSSEDG
+22 TWMKFSSDID

-39 AEEVIRRDIIHKVNA
+39 AEEVSRRDIIHKVNA

-111 SAEANLKQVKAQ
+111 SAEANLKKVKAQ
-123 KERTE
+123 KERSE
-128 SLFEKNLISKQELE
+128 SLFEQNLISKQELE
-142 QIEASFELASSQV
+142 QIEASFESASSNV
-155 DQAQSSLLSREDELS
+155 DQARSLLLSREDELS
-170 KTKLLAPAYG
+170 KTKLLAPAFG

-209 SRMEVLVDVNEN
+209 TRMEVLVDVNEN
-221 DVVNVTVGDTAEVE
+221 DVVTVTVGDTAEIE

-242 IFYGVVSEIAHT
+242 IFYGMVSEIAHT
-254 ARSMNLGSQEQ
+254 AQSMNLGSQEQ

-293 TEVRNNVISI
+293 TEVRNNAISI
-303 PIQSLTARSENYKR
+303 PIQSLTARSENYKK
-317 QAKSRAMKKKGD
+317 QAKRKAMKKKGG
-329 RKKGKGGRKKMDGG
+329 RKKGKGGRRKMGDDAAAGSG
-343 VAEGKNNGGWKKDKM
+343 DGGWKKDKM
-358 IEVVFVLKDEFEGE
+358 IEVVFILKDEFDGE
-372 MVPDGK
+372 KAPKGK
-378 KYAVVSPVDVDVDS
+378 KYAVVMPVDVDVDS
-392 DTHYAVK
+392 DTHYAVR
-399 SGINEGD
+399 SGIAEGD

-420 QHGMLVTV
+420 QHGTLVSV
-428 GDWSEKGRHNRQFG
+428 DEEFERYQKG
-442 KTEDDDDRI
+442 KD
-451 KND
+451 

>member
-1 MLKKLKQK
+1 MLKHLKK
-9 KIWIPLLVIILSG
+9 KKVWIPLVIIIVGAVG
-22 TGYWIMNSSEDG
+22 TWMKFSSDID

-39 AEEVIRRDIIHKVNA
+39 AEEVSRRDITHKVNA

-111 SAEANLKQVKAQ
+111 SAEANLKKVKAQ
-123 KERTE
+123 KERSE
-128 SLFEKNLISKQELE
+128 SLFEQNLISKQELE
-142 QIEASFELASSQV
+142 QIEASFESASSNV
-155 DQAQSSLLSREDELS
+155 DQARSLLLSREDELS
-170 KTKLLAPAYG
+170 KTKLLAPAFG

-209 SRMEVLVDVNEN
+209 TRMEVLVDVNEN
-221 DVVNVTVGDTAEVE
+221 DVVTVTVGDTAEIE

-242 IFYGVVSEIAHT
+242 IFYGMVSEIAHT
-254 ARSMNLGSQEQ
+254 AQSMNLGSQEQ

-293 TEVRNNVISI
+293 TEVRNNAISI
-303 PIQSLTARSENYKR
+303 PIQSLTARSENYKSQSKR
-317 QAKSRAMKKKGD
+317 KAMKKKGG
-329 RKKGKGGRKKMDGG
+329 RKKDKGGRRKTGDG
-343 VAEGKNNGGWKKDKM
+343 ASAGKGKGGWKKDKM
-358 IEVVFVLKDEFEGE
+358 IEVVFILKDEFDGE
-372 MVPDGK
+372 KAPKGK
-378 KYAVVSPVDVDVDS
+378 KYAVVMPVDVDVDS
-392 DTHYAVK
+392 DTHYAVR
-399 SGINEGD
+399 SGIAEGE

-420 QHGMLVTV
+420 QHGTLVSV
-428 GDWSEKGRHNRQFG
+428 DEEFERYQKG
-442 KTEDDDDRI
+442 KD
-451 KND
+451 

>member
-9 KIWIPLLVIILSG
+9 KVWIPLVIILLGAVG
-22 TGYWIMNSSEDG
+22 TWMKFSSDID

-39 AEEVIRRDIIHKVNA
+39 AEKVVRRDIIHKVNA

-74 TSITVA
+74 TSITVM

-88 QLLISMDEKQY
+88 QILISLDEKQY

-123 KERTE
+123 KKRTE

-155 DQAQSSLLSREDELS
+155 DQARSLLLSREDELS

-209 SRMEVLVDVNEN
+209 TRMEVLVDVNEN
-221 DVVNVTVGDTAEVE
+221 DVVTVTVGDTAEIE

-254 ARSMNLGSQEQ
+254 AQSMNLGSQEQ

-293 TEVRNNVISI
+293 TEIRNDAISI

-317 QAKSRAMKKKGD
+317 QAKRKAMKKKGG
-329 RKKGKGGRKKMDGG
+329 RKKGKGGRRKMGDDAAAGSG
-343 VAEGKNNGGWKKDKM
+343 DGGWKKDKM
-358 IEVVFVLKDEFEGE
+358 IEVVFILKDEFDGE
-372 MVPDGK
+372 EAPKGK
-378 KYAVVSPVDVDVDS
+378 KYAVVMPVDVDVDS
-392 DTHYAVK
+392 DTHYAVR
-399 SGINEGD
+399 SGIAEGD

-420 QHGMLVTV
+420 QHGTLVSV
-428 GDWSEKGRHNRQFG
+428 GEEFERYQKG
-442 KTEDDDDRI
+442 KD
-451 KND
+451 

>member
-1 MLKKLKQK
+1 MLKHLKK
-9 KIWIPLLVIILSG
+9 KKVWIPLVIIILGAVG
-22 TGYWIMNSSEDG
+22 TWIKFSSDID

-39 AEEVIRRDIIHKVNA
+39 AEEVSRRDIIHKVNA

-99 RAAYNQTLSGVK
+99 RAAYNQTLSSVK
-111 SAEANLKQVKAQ
+111 SAEANLKKVKAQ
-123 KERTE
+123 KERSE
-128 SLFEKNLISKQELE
+128 SLFEQNLISKQELE
-142 QIEASFELASSQV
+142 QIEASFESASSNV
-155 DQAQSSLLSREDELS
+155 DQARSLLLSREDELS
-170 KTKLLAPAYG
+170 KTKLLAPAFG

-209 SRMEVLVDVNEN
+209 TRMEVLVDVNEN
-221 DVVNVTVGDTAEVE
+221 DVVTVTVGDTAEIE

-242 IFYGVVSEIAHT
+242 IFYGMVSEIAHT
-254 ARSMNLGSQEQ
+254 AQSMNLGSQEQ

-293 TEVRNNVISI
+293 TEIRNDAISI

-317 QAKSRAMKKKGD
+317 QAKRKAMKKKGG
-329 RKKGKGGRKKMDGG
+329 RKKGKGGRRKMGDNAAAGRGDGS
-343 VAEGKNNGGWKKDKM
+343 WKKDKM
-358 IEVVFVLKDEFEGE
+358 IEVVFILKDEFDGE
-372 MVPDGK
+372 KAPKGK
-378 KYAVVSPVDVDVDS
+378 KYAVVMPVDVDVDS
-392 DTHYAVK
+392 DTHYAVR
-399 SGINEGD
+399 SGVAEGD

-420 QHGMLVTV
+420 QHGTLVSV
-428 GDWSEKGRHNRQFG
+428 DEEFERYQKG
-442 KTEDDDDRI
+442 KD
-451 KND
+451 

>member
-9 KIWIPLLVIILSG
+9 KIWIPVMVVLLVGI
-22 TGYWIMNSSEDG
+22 GYWWNNSSNEND
-34 EISVQ
+34 ISVQ
-39 AEEVIRRDIIHKVNA
+39 AEEVIRRNIIHKVNA

-111 SAEANLKQVKAQ
+111 SAEAKLKQVKAQ

-128 SLFEKNLISKQELE
+128 SLYEKNLISKQELE

-170 KTKLLAPAYG
+170 KTKLLAPAFG
-180 IVTSLTKEVGEMAVG
+180 IVTSLTKEVGEMAIG

-221 DVVNVTVGDTAEVE
+221 DVVTVTVGDTAEIE

-242 IFYGVVSEIAHT
+242 LFYGIVSEIAHT
-254 ARSMNLGSQEQ
+254 AKSMNLGSQEQ

-273 KMIDPPGNIRPG
+273 KMLNPPGNIRPG

-293 TEVRNNVISI
+293 TEVRKDAISI
-303 PIQSLTARSENYKR
+303 PIQSLTARSENFETL
-317 QAKSRAMKKKGD
+317 AKNKKSNKDEEKDDGKEMKG
-329 RKKGKGGRKKMDGG
+329 
-343 VAEGKNNGGWKKDKM
+343 NGNWKKDKK
-358 IEVVFVLKDEFEGE
+358 IEVVFILKDEFDGE
-372 MVPDGK
+372 DAPDGK
-378 KYAVVSPVDVDVDS
+378 KYVIVVPVDVDVDS
-392 DTHYAVK
+392 ETHYAVK
-399 SGINEGD
+399 SGVVMGD

-420 QHGMLVTV
+420 HHGALVSV
-428 GDWSEKGRHNRQFG
+428 GEGFSGLQKGT
-442 KTEDDDDRI
+442 K
-451 KND
+451 

>member
-9 KIWIPLLVIILSG
+9 KIWIPLLVIILGG
-22 TGYWIMNSSEDG
+22 TGYWIVNSSEDG

-128 SLFEKNLISKQELE
+128 SLYEKNLISKQELE

-180 IVTSLTKEVGEMAVG
+180 IVSSLTKEVGEMAVG

-209 SRMEVLVDVNEN
+209 TRMEVLVDVNEN
-221 DVVNVTVGDTAEVE
+221 DVVTVKVGDTAEIE

-254 ARSMNLGSQEQ
+254 AQSMNLGSQEQ

-293 TEVRNNVISI
+293 TEVRNDVISI
-303 PIQSLTARSENYKR
+303 PIQSLTARSENYKSQSKR
-317 QAKSRAMKKKGD
+317 KAMKKKGG
-329 RKKGKGGRKKMDGG
+329 RKKNKGGRKTGDG
-343 VAEGKNNGGWKKDKM
+343 VSAGKGKGGWKKDKM
-358 IEVVFVLKDEFEGE
+358 IEVVFILKDEFDGE
-372 MVPDGK
+372 EAPNGK
-378 KYAVVSPVDVDVDS
+378 KYVVVMPVDVDVDS
-392 DTHYAVK
+392 ESHYAVK
-399 SGINEGD
+399 SGVAEGD

-420 QHGMLVTV
+420 QHGTLVSI
-428 GDWSEKGRHNRQFG
+428 GEEFGRHQKG
-442 KTEDDDDRI
+442 KE
-451 KND
+451 

>member
-9 KIWIPLLVIILSG
+9 KIWIPLLVIILGG

-128 SLFEKNLISKQELE
+128 SLYEKNLISKQELE

-209 SRMEVLVDVNEN
+209 TRMEVLVDVNEN
-221 DVVNVTVGDTAEVE
+221 DVVTVMVGDTAEIE

-254 ARSMNLGSQEQ
+254 AQSMNLGSQEQ

-293 TEVRNNVISI
+293 TEVRNDAISI
-303 PIQSLTARSENYKR
+303 PIQSLTARSENYKSQSKR
-317 QAKSRAMKKKGD
+317 KAMKKKGG
-329 RKKGKGGRKKMDGG
+329 RKKNKGGRKTGDG
-343 VAEGKNNGGWKKDKM
+343 VSAGKGKGGWKKDKM
-358 IEVVFVLKDEFEGE
+358 IEVVFILKDEFDGE
-372 MVPDGK
+372 EAPNGK
-378 KYAVVSPVDVDVDS
+378 KYVVVMPVDVDVDS
-392 DTHYAVK
+392 ESHYAVK
-399 SGINEGD
+399 SGVAEGD

-420 QHGMLVTV
+420 QHGTLVSI
-428 GDWSEKGRHNRQFG
+428 GEEFGRYQKG
-442 KTEDDDDRI
+442 KE
-451 KND
+451 

>member
-9 KIWIPLLVIILSG
+9 KVWIPLLVIILGG

-128 SLFEKNLISKQELE
+128 SLFEKDLISKQELE
-142 QIEASFELASSQV
+142 KIEATFELASSQL
-155 DQAQSSLLSREDELS
+155 DQARSSLLSREDELS
-170 KTKLLAPAYG
+170 KTKLLAPAFG

-209 SRMEVLVDVNEN
+209 TRMEVLVDVNEN
-221 DVVNVTVGDTAEVE
+221 DVVTVMVGDTAEIE

-254 ARSMNLGSQEQ
+254 AQSMNLGSQEQ
-265 VTNFKVKV
+265 ETNFKVKV
-273 KMIDPPGNIRPG
+273 KIIDPPGNIRPG

-317 QAKSRAMKKKGD
+317 QAKNKVKKK
-329 RKKGKGGRKKMDGG
+329 KGGRKKMDEG
-343 VAEGKNNGGWKKDKM
+343 VAEDKDNGGWKKDKK
-358 IEVVFVLKDEFEGE
+358 IEVVFILKDEFDGE
-372 MVPDGK
+372 EAPKDK
-378 KYAVVSPVDVDVDS
+378 KYAIVIPVDVDVDS
-392 DTHYAVK
+392 ETHYAVK
-399 SGINEGD
+399 SGVAEGD
-406 SIVTGSYKAISREL
+406 NIVTGSYKAISREL
-420 QHGMLVTV
+420 QHGTLVSV
-428 GDWSEKGRHNRQFG
+428 GNDFEQYGKG
-442 KTEDDDDRI
+442 KE
-451 KND
+451 